1 MTDQPQLRV
10 LEGPKPA
17 HLDQIVEGLERA
29 LEAAKRGE
37 YEGGMLIFE
46 RTDSEVLTYRILG
59 TRDLPTTLG
68 RMRLLEDALIA
79 GFKEP
84 PE

>member
-17 HLDQIVEGLERA
+17 HLDKIVEGLERA

-46 RTDSEVLTYRILG
+46 RADSEVLSWSILG
-59 TRDLPTTLG
+59 TQSLSKTLG